1 MVSPFPPSAQ
11 PPSTLKDSLETA
23 HWKPTGK
30 DPFRSE
36 VWIGS
41 ERVQGRAL
49 SSAEPWELFR
59 EKRCSRH
66 WSQNPLQQKLYL
78 TCEASIFRSR
88 MSVTSHPTISTSDS
102 NWAAGQTLGFR
113 HLSWSGFMLHLETHG
128 NTSVLLFEEQLKLY
142 LFLSASVGFLF
153 LRIYKFDLMCCIF
166 EAEDT
171 QEVLVLSYNRTH
183 RTHSGSAGI

>member
-1 MVSPFPPSAQ
+1 
-11 PPSTLKDSLETA
+11 
-23 HWKPTGK
+23 
-30 DPFRSE
+30 
-36 VWIGS
+36 
-41 ERVQGRAL
+41 
-49 SSAEPWELFR
+49 
-59 EKRCSRH
+59 
-66 WSQNPLQQKLYL
+66 
-78 TCEASIFRSR
+78 
-88 MSVTSHPTISTSDS
+88 
-102 NWAAGQTLGFR
+102 
-113 HLSWSGFMLHLETHG
+113 MLHLETHG